1 MAPVPLRHLRQ
12 RFLAEHLDAR
22 ELAILEIGALDS
34 PTWMG
39 DNTPPGL
46 RFLDHLS
53 AVELAAKHADNP
65 RRLPERTVALD
76 YVVSDKRFAS
86 TIEDRFDLVIANHV
100 IEHIADPIGWLREIA
115 ALTGTGGRLLLAVPD
130 RRYTFD
136 YLRRPST
143 ALDLRRAHRSDL
155 ERPSYHQAL
164 EALYLYRP
172 LHAEDC
178 WPGPPPPAKLRQG
191 MDLASAMPVA
201 RRAEREYVDCHC
213 FVFSETA
220 FPPLIEQLR
229 AAGLIAWRVLALRPV
244 LAGGNEFLVLLGAGV
259 S

>member
-1 MAPVPLRHLRQ
+1 MAPEPLRHLRQ

-53 AVELAAKHADNP
+53 AAELAAQHADNP

-86 TIEDRFDLVIANHV
+86 AIEDRFDLVIANHV
-100 IEHIADPIGWLREIA
+100 IEHIADPIGWLQEIA
-115 ALTGTGGRLLLAVPD
+115 TLTGGGRLLLAVPD

-143 ALDLRRAHRSDL
+143 APDLLRAHRSDL
-155 ERPSYHQAL
+155 ERPSYLQAL

-172 LHAEDC
+172 LHAEDF
-178 WPGPPPPAKLRQG
+178 WPGPPTSAKLRQG
-191 MDLASAMPVA
+191 MDLAAAMAAA

-213 FVFSETA
+213 FVFSETTFA
-220 FPPLIEQLR
+220 PLIERLR